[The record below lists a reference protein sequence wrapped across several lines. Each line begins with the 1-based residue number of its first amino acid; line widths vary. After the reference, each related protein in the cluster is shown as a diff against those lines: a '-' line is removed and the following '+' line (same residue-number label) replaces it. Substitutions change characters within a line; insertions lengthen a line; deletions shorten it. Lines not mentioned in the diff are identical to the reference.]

1 MADKILCIDDDPG
14 ILSFYRILHGK
25 QWQQGETLHIETASS
40 GEEGL
45 EAIRRGASYAVII
58 SDMGMPGMNGVQF
71 LSRVRELA
79 PTSVR
84 MMLTGYVDVQVAMN
98 ALNEGHIFRFLT
110 KPCSLPSLLNALAA
124 GVRQHRLIMAEKEL
138 LEKTLAG
145 CIKMLADVLSLVS
158 PAAFSRA
165 VRVQR
170 LVQRMATALGVEDAW
185 QLEVAALLS
194 QTGCVTLP
202 ESILAKV
209 CQSADLT
216 PEESA
221 LYKAHPKVG
230 HDLIASIPRLEAV
243 AAIVEYQEKGF
254 DGSGVPSDGKRG
266 QEIPLGS
273 RILKAA
279 LDFDKLEFQGLPG
292 RKALA
297 RMRHHLEH
305 YDPAVL
311 VVLSGIVEADACIE
325 IKELYL
331 RDLMAPLE
339 TIANA
344 EAPHTRHDTD
354 SGAQLAPL
362 VLAEDVLSNNGVLM
376 LSKGQKITLALLQR
390 LRNLGRGVVIREP
403 IRVWAPCGAT
413 PRQPGSPCLSESTG
427 LSPSAHGRLP
437 GPSRD
442 ITNRDPVRS

>member
-1 MADKILCIDDDPG
+1 MADKILCVDDDPG
-14 ILSFYRILHGK
+14 ILSVYRLLHGR
-25 QWQQGETLHIETASS
+25 QGQLGETFHIETASS

-45 EAIRRGASYAVII
+45 EAIRRGASYAVVI
-58 SDMGMPGMNGVQF
+58 SDMGMPGLDGVQF
-71 LSRVRELA
+71 LSRVREVA
-79 PTSVR
+79 PASIR
-84 MMLTGYVDVQVAMN
+84 MMLTGYVDVEVAMN

-110 KPCSLPSLLNALAA
+110 KPCSLAPLMKALAA
-124 GVRQHRLIMAEKEL
+124 GVRQYRLVMAEKEL

-170 LVQRMATALGVEDAW
+170 LVQRLATALGVENAW

-209 CQSADLT
+209 CLSAELT

-221 LYKAHPKVG
+221 LYKAHVKVG
-230 HDLIASIPRLEAV
+230 HDLIASVPRLEEV
-243 AAIVEYQEKGF
+243 AAIVAYQEKGF
-254 DGSGVPSDGKRG
+254 DGSGVPADGKHG

-273 RILKAA
+273 RILKVA
-279 LDFDKLEFQGLPG
+279 LDFDQLEFQGLPG
-292 RKALA
+292 QKALA
-297 RMRHHLEH
+297 RMRHRLEL
-305 YDPAVL
+305 YDPAIFD
-311 VVLSGIVEADACIE
+311 VLSAIVEAGACIE

-339 TIANA
+339 TKANA
-344 EAPHTRHDTD
+344 EAPQARHDNP

-362 VLAEDVLSNNGVLM
+362 VLAEDVLTNNGVLM

-390 LRNLGRGVVIREP
+390 LRNLARGAVIREP
-403 IRVWAPCGAT
+403 IRVWAPCGEA
-413 PRQPGSPCLSESTG
+413 PHQPPVPPV
-427 LSPSAHGRLP
+427 SPSLLACHP
-437 GPSRD
+437 P
-442 ITNRDPVRS
+442 PVNGYQDRVANDVEVR